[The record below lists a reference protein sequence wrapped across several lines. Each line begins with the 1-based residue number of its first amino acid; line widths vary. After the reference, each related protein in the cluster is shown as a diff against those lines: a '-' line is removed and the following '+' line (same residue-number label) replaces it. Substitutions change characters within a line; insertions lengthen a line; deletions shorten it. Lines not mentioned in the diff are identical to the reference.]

1 MVSVA
6 AVVVDG
12 ANMTDLQQAFER
24 HLERSR
30 FFATQDKVVVAV
42 STGVDSMVLLDLL
55 QHLPSK
61 NRPQII
67 VAHMNHQLR
76 KQSQLEERFIRQYC
90 KRNDLKLAVAHWPQN
105 LHPQTG
111 VENAARQAR
120 YQFFREV
127 MKDNQARI
135 LLTAHHQNDLA
146 ETMLMKMTRGGQL
159 SQLVGIRDRR
169 PFASGTLIRPLLP
182 FSKQQLKKYA
192 LQHHLKW
199 YEDKTN
205 KDLNIQRNRFRHA
218 IIPMLEE
225 ENPQLLSHL
234 ESYHQQLTDLLAWRD
249 QAVADQ
255 LAACVDQQGRMI
267 LARLAKNKEII
278 RKEILRQWFNQ
289 QGIYDIKDQQLD
301 ELLQTLENEK
311 KPQQIIELPHR
322 YILEKSYATCALKK
336 LDNPLENLQK
346 PQDHVIKLE
355 QWYQVDPIKLMA
367 VSAEKSFFKDEEQ
380 VVSQWLA
387 PDQFPLGLRKWRQ
400 KDRIRLK
407 NGHHQLVKRV
417 LINQKVPQKQRDQ
430 QMVLVDAHN
439 EVVWIVNRKWS
450 WFERPTDYRQTW
462 QPCFIGIKNK
472 EKKVNE

>member
-1 MVSVA
+1 MVNVVA
-6 AVVVDG
+6 VAVVE

-24 HLERSR
+24 HLVRSR

-42 STGVDSMVLLDLL
+42 STGIDSMVLLDLL

-61 NRPQII
+61 YRPQII
-67 VAHMNHQLR
+67 VAHMNHELR
-76 KQSQLEERFIRQYC
+76 KQSQLEEQFIRQYC
-90 KRNDLKLAVAHWPQN
+90 KQNNLRLAVAHWPQN

-120 YQFFREV
+120 YQFFQKV

-146 ETMLMKMTRGGQL
+146 ETMLMKLARGGQL

-169 PFASGTLIRPLLP
+169 QFASGTLIRPLLP
-182 FSKQQLKKYA
+182 YSKQQLKKYA

-205 KDLNIQRNRFRHA
+205 KDLSIQRNRFRHV
-218 IIPMLEE
+218 IIPTLEK

-234 ESYHQQLTDLLAWRD
+234 KSYHQQLTDLLAWRD
-249 QAVADQ
+249 QEVAEQ
-255 LAACVDQQGRMI
+255 LATCVDQQGRMI
-267 LARLAKNKEII
+267 LARLLKNKGFIQ
-278 RKEILRQWFNQ
+278 KEILRQWFNQ
-289 QGIYDIKDQQLD
+289 QGIYGIKNQQLD
-301 ELLQTLENEK
+301 ELLQALENK
-311 KPQQIIELPHR
+311 RKPQQIIELPHR
-322 YILEKSYATCALKK
+322 YILEKDYVTCVLKK

-355 QWYQVDPIKLMA
+355 QWYQVDAINLMA
-367 VSAEKSFFKDEEQ
+367 LSAERSFFKDEEQ
-380 VVSQWLA
+380 VVLQWLA
-387 PDQFPLGLRKWRQ
+387 PDQFPLRLRQWRK
-400 KDRIRLK
+400 KDCIRLK

-417 LINQKVPQKQRDQ
+417 LIDQKVPQKQRDQ
-430 QMVLVDAHN
+430 QMVLVDAHD

-450 WFERPTDYRQTW
+450 WFERPVDYQQTW
-462 QPCFIGIKNK
+462 QSCFIGIKNK

>member
-6 AVVVDG
+6 VVAVGG
-12 ANMTDLQQAFER
+12 ANMADLQQAFER
-24 HLERSR
+24 HLVRSR

-55 QHLPSK
+55 QHLPLRD
-61 NRPQII
+61 RPHII
-67 VAHMNHQLR
+67 VAHMNHELR
-76 KQSQLEERFIRQYC
+76 KQSRLEEQFIRQYC
-90 KRNDLKLAVAHWPQN
+90 KQNDLKLAVAHWPQT

-127 MKDNQARI
+127 MKDNQASI

-159 SQLVGIRDRR
+159 NQLVGIRDRR

-192 LQHHLKW
+192 LQHHLRW

-234 ESYHQQLTDLLAWRD
+234 ESYHQQLTDLIAWRD
-249 QAVADQ
+249 QEVADQ
-255 LAACVDQQGRMI
+255 LATCIDQQGRMS
-267 LARLAKNKEII
+267 LARLSKNKEII
-278 RKEILRQWFNQ
+278 RKEILRQWFNK
-289 QGIYDIKDQQLD
+289 QGIYDIKDRQLD

-311 KPQQIIELPHR
+311 KPQQIVKLSHQ
-322 YILEKSYATCALKK
+322 YILEKTYATCALKK
-336 LDNPLENLQK
+336 IDNPLENLQK

-355 QWYQVDPIKLMA
+355 QWYQVDSINLMA

-387 PDQFPLGLRKWRQ
+387 PDQFPLRLRQWRQ

-407 NGHHQLVKRV
+407 NGHHQLAKRV
-417 LINQKVPQKQRDQ
+417 LIDQKVSRKQRDQ
-430 QMVLVDAHN
+430 QMVLVDAHD

-450 WFERPTDYRQTW
+450 WFERPTGYQQTW

>member
-1 MVSVA
+1 M
-6 AVVVDG
+6 
-12 ANMTDLQQAFER
+12 
-24 HLERSR
+24 
-30 FFATQDKVVVAV
+30 
-42 STGVDSMVLLDLL
+42 
-55 QHLPSK
+55 
-61 NRPQII
+61 
-67 VAHMNHQLR
+67 
-76 KQSQLEERFIRQYC
+76 
-90 KRNDLKLAVAHWPQN
+90 
-105 LHPQTG
+105 
-111 VENAARQAR
+111 
-120 YQFFREV
+120 
-127 MKDNQARI
+127 
-135 LLTAHHQNDLA
+135 AHHQNDLA
-146 ETMLMKMTRGGQL
+146 ETMLMKMARGGQL

-218 IIPMLEE
+218 IIPMLEK

-234 ESYHQQLTDLLAWRD
+234 ENYHQQLTDLIAWRD

-289 QGIYDIKDQQLD
+289 QGMYDIKDQQLD
-301 ELLQTLENEK
+301 ELLQSLENK
-311 KPQQIIELPHR
+311 QKPQQTIKLPHQ
-322 YILEKSYATCALKK
+322 YILEKDYATCALKK
-336 LDNPLENLQK
+336 LENPLENLQK

-355 QWYQVDPIKLMA
+355 RWYQVDPINLMA
-367 VSAEKSFFKDEEQ
+367 VSAERSFFKDEEQ

-387 PDQFPLGLRKWRQ
+387 PDQFPLRLRQWRQ

-417 LINQKVPQKQRDQ
+417 LINQKVSRKQRDQ
-430 QMVLVDAHN
+430 QMVLVDAHD
-439 EVVWIVNRKWS
+439 EVVWIVNQKWS
-450 WFERPTDYRQTW
+450 WFERPTGYQLTW

>member
-1 MVSVA
+1 M
-6 AVVVDG
+6 
-12 ANMTDLQQAFER
+12 
-24 HLERSR
+24 
-30 FFATQDKVVVAV
+30 
-42 STGVDSMVLLDLL
+42 
-55 QHLPSK
+55 
-61 NRPQII
+61 
-67 VAHMNHQLR
+67 
-76 KQSQLEERFIRQYC
+76 
-90 KRNDLKLAVAHWPQN
+90 
-105 LHPQTG
+105 
-111 VENAARQAR
+111 
-120 YQFFREV
+120 
-127 MKDNQARI
+127 
-135 LLTAHHQNDLA
+135 
-146 ETMLMKMTRGGQL
+146 
-159 SQLVGIRDRR
+159 
-169 PFASGTLIRPLLP
+169 P

-267 LARLAKNKEII
+267 LTSLAKNKEII

-355 QWYQVDPIKLMA
+355 QWYQVDSIKLMA

-387 PDQFPLGLRKWRQ
+387 SDQFPLGLRKWRQ

-417 LINQKVPQKQRDQ
+417 LIDQKVLQKQRDQ
-430 QMVLVDAHN
+430 QMVLVDAHD

-450 WFERPTDYRQTW
+450 WFERPTDYQQTW

>member
-1 MVSVA
+1 MVNVVAVA
-6 AVVVDG
+6 AVGV
-12 ANMTDLQQAFER
+12 NMTDLQQAFER
-24 HLERSR
+24 HLVRSR

-42 STGVDSMVLLDLL
+42 STGIDSMVLLDLL
-55 QHLPSK
+55 QHLPLK
-61 NRPQII
+61 DRPQII
-67 VAHMNHQLR
+67 VAHMNHELR

-90 KRNDLKLAVAHWPQN
+90 KQNDLKLAVAHWPQN

-111 VENAARQAR
+111 VENAAREAR

-169 PFASGTLIRPLLP
+169 PFASGSLIRPLLP

-301 ELLQTLENEK
+301 EVLQSLENKK
-311 KPQQIIELPHR
+311 KPQQTIELPHQ
-322 YILEKSYATCALKK
+322 YILEKDYATCALKK
-336 LDNPLENLQK
+336 LENPLENLQK

-355 QWYQVDPIKLMA
+355 QWYQVDSISLMA
-367 VSAEKSFFKDEEQ
+367 VSAEELFFKGEEQ
-380 VVSQWLA
+380 VAFQWLA

-407 NGHHQLVKRV
+407 KGHHQLVKRV
-417 LINQKVPQKQRDQ
+417 LIDQKVPQKQRDQ
-430 QMVLVDAHN
+430 QMVLVDAHD

>member
-1 MVSVA
+1 M
-6 AVVVDG
+6 
-12 ANMTDLQQAFER
+12 
-24 HLERSR
+24 
-30 FFATQDKVVVAV
+30 
-42 STGVDSMVLLDLL
+42 
-55 QHLPSK
+55 
-61 NRPQII
+61 
-67 VAHMNHQLR
+67 
-76 KQSQLEERFIRQYC
+76 
-90 KRNDLKLAVAHWPQN
+90 
-105 LHPQTG
+105 
-111 VENAARQAR
+111 
-120 YQFFREV
+120 
-127 MKDNQARI
+127 
-135 LLTAHHQNDLA
+135 
-146 ETMLMKMTRGGQL
+146 
-159 SQLVGIRDRR
+159 
-169 PFASGTLIRPLLP
+169 
-182 FSKQQLKKYA
+182 
-192 LQHHLKW
+192 
-199 YEDKTN
+199 
-205 KDLNIQRNRFRHA
+205 
-218 IIPMLEE
+218 
-225 ENPQLLSHL
+225 
-234 ESYHQQLTDLLAWRD
+234 DLLAWRD

-267 LARLAKNKEII
+267 LTSLAKNKEII

-355 QWYQVDPIKLMA
+355 QWYQVDSIKLMA

-387 PDQFPLGLRKWRQ
+387 SDQFPLGLRKWRQ

-417 LINQKVPQKQRDQ
+417 LIDQKVLQKQRDQ
-430 QMVLVDAHN
+430 QMVLVDAHD

-450 WFERPTDYRQTW
+450 WFERPTDYQQTW

>member
-1 MVSVA
+1 
-6 AVVVDG
+6 
-12 ANMTDLQQAFER
+12 
-24 HLERSR
+24 
-30 FFATQDKVVVAV
+30 
-42 STGVDSMVLLDLL
+42 
-55 QHLPSK
+55 
-61 NRPQII
+61 
-67 VAHMNHQLR
+67 
-76 KQSQLEERFIRQYC
+76 
-90 KRNDLKLAVAHWPQN
+90 
-105 LHPQTG
+105 
-111 VENAARQAR
+111 
-120 YQFFREV
+120 
-127 MKDNQARI
+127 
-135 LLTAHHQNDLA
+135 
-146 ETMLMKMTRGGQL
+146 MLMKMARGGQL
-159 SQLVGIRDRR
+159 SQLVGIRDWR

-205 KDLNIQRNRFRHA
+205 KDLSIQRNRFRHA

-225 ENPQLLSHL
+225 EYPQLLSHL

-249 QAVADQ
+249 QEVADQ

-267 LARLAKNKEII
+267 LARLLQNKEII

-301 ELLQTLENEK
+301 ELLQILENEQ

-322 YILEKSYATCALKK
+322 YILEKAYATCVLKK

-355 QWYQVDPIKLMA
+355 QWYQVDPINLMA
-367 VSAEKSFFKDEEQ
+367 VSAEKSFFNDEEQ
-380 VVSQWLA
+380 VVLQWLA
-387 PDQFPLGLRKWRQ
+387 PDQFPLRLRQWRQ

-417 LINQKVPQKQRDQ
+417 LIDQKVSRKQRDQ
-430 QMVLVDAHN
+430 QMVLVDAHD

-450 WFERPTDYRQTW
+450 WFERPTGYQQTCRS
-462 QPCFIGIKNK
+462 CFIGIKNK

>member
-1 MVSVA
+1 MVSVE

-55 QHLPSK
+55 QHLSSK

-67 VAHMNHQLR
+67 VAHMNHELR

-90 KRNDLKLAVAHWPQN
+90 KQNDLKLAVTHWPQD

-111 VENAARQAR
+111 IENAARQAR
-120 YQFFREV
+120 YQFFRKV
-127 MKDNQARI
+127 MKDNRASI

-199 YEDKTN
+199 YVDKTN
-205 KDLNIQRNRFRHA
+205 KDLNIQRNRFRHT

-249 QAVADQ
+249 QEVADQ
-255 LAACVDQQGRMI
+255 LAACIDQQGRMI
-267 LARLAKNKEII
+267 LTSLARNKEII

-301 ELLQTLENEK
+301 ELLEALENEQ

-355 QWYQVDPIKLMA
+355 QWYQVDPINLMA
-367 VSAEKSFFKDEEQ
+367 VSAERSFFKDEEQ

-387 PDQFPLGLRKWRQ
+387 PDQFPLRLRQWRQ

-417 LINQKVPQKQRDQ
+417 LINKKVSRKQRDQ
-430 QMVLVDAHN
+430 QMVMVDAHD
-439 EVVWIVNRKWS
+439 EVVWIVNQKWS
-450 WFERPTDYRQTW
+450 WFERPTGYQLTW